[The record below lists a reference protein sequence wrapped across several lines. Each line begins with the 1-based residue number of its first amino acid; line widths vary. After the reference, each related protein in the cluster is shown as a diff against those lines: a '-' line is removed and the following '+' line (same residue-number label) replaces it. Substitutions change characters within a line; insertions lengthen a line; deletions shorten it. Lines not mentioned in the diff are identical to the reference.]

1 MSQRPPSNE
10 ELADYVAQM
19 LYELLKLSRPLGN
32 RVLEY
37 HLEMSANTVWLQDKD
52 GKAEIYLIGT
62 RPTRH

>member
-1 MSQRPPSNE
+1 MSERPPNND

-37 HLEMSANTVWLQDKD
+37 HLAMSANTVWLQDKD
-52 GKAEIYLIGT
+52 GKAEVYLIGT
-62 RPTRH
+62 PTTRH